1 MMDTQDALICNI
13 MRDMKLH
20 RAGDREMEGERDR
33 EREIESESKSE
44 SERDVFIICP

>member
-33 EREIESESKSE
+33 ERE
-44 SERDVFIICP
+44 R

>member
-20 RAGDREMEGERDR
+20 RAGDREMEGER